1 MLWMP
6 AAVAQKKQIAQ
17 AKTYIKSGKELDKA
31 ENMMTALLK
40 DSANMNN
47 EKIHLTLFDA
57 IRAQYEQVNEKMYLK
72 QPVDTAQLFVQAEKM
87 FIALERFDSV
97 EARPNK
103 KGVIKIKYRDK
114 HAEFLND
121 YRQNL
126 FSGGV
131 YYVRKGQ
138 LDKAYNIMNLYIDCA
153 RQPLFQAYDYER
165 NDTLLSE
172 AAHCTLYCGYM
183 MHDTPKALKYLS
195 LAMKD
200 SIHADYIDQYLAHVY
215 NEENDTTRY
224 LETLNRGF
232 LRSPTHPFFFPH
244 IIDYYNHRGETQK
257 MQSLVDEALKADSTN
272 ALFRFAQSTLLLN
285 TGKYDECIAIC
296 KQLIEDNDSFSEA
309 YCNIA
314 LAYFNQAVEMDK
326 KVKLTRSQRQKIR
339 QLYALSQPYM
349 EKFRELEPDKQQ
361 KWLPVLYTIY
371 LNLNLGPQFD
381 EIDQLRR
388 KN

>member
-1 MLWMP
+1 
-6 AAVAQKKQIAQ
+6 
-17 AKTYIKSGKELDKA
+17 
-31 ENMMTALLK
+31 
-40 DSANMNN
+40 
-47 EKIHLTLFDA
+47 
-57 IRAQYEQVNEKMYLK
+57 
-72 QPVDTAQLFVQAEKM
+72 
-87 FIALERFDSV
+87 
-97 EARPNK
+97 
-103 KGVIKIKYRDK
+103 
-114 HAEFLND
+114 
-121 YRQNL
+121 
-126 FSGGV
+126 
-131 YYVRKGQ
+131 
-138 LDKAYNIMNLYIDCA
+138 
-153 RQPLFQAYDYER
+153 
-165 NDTLLSE
+165 
-172 AAHCTLYCGYM
+172 
-183 MHDTPKALKYLS
+183 
-195 LAMKD
+195 MKD